1 MAEIRNQILEGRQ
14 MLDGTTFID
23 CEFKNAT
30 LVFRGVEQ
38 PGFVNCRFT
47 QSRFAFEDGAAVTV
61 NFLRG
66 MLQPQ
71 TGMRGF
77 VTGMIPEIGA

>member
-1 MAEIRNQILEGRQ
+1 MAEIRNQVLDGRQ
-14 MLDGTTFID
+14 LLDGNTFID
-23 CEFKNAT
+23 CEFKNAV
-30 LVFRGVEQ
+30 LVFKGVAQ
-38 PGFVNCRFT
+38 PSFANCRFT
-47 QSRFAFEDGAAVTV
+47 QSRFVFEDSAAVTV

-77 VTGMIPEIGA
+77 VTGMMPEIGA

>member
-1 MAEIRNQILEGRQ
+1 MAEVRNQTLQGRT
-14 MLDGTTFID
+14 LVDGKTFID
-23 CEFKNAT
+23 CEFKNAQ
-30 LVFRGVEQ
+30 LVFKGVEQ
-38 PGFVNCRFT
+38 PSFSNCKFT
-47 QSRFAFEDGAAVTV
+47 QSQFLFEDKAAVTV

-77 VTGMIPEIGA
+77 VTGMMPEIGA

>member
-1 MAEIRNQILEGRQ
+1 MTEIRNQVLEGRQ
-14 MLDGTTFID
+14 LLDGRTFID
-23 CEFKNAT
+23 CEFKNAQ
-30 LVFRGVEQ
+30 LVFKGLEQ
-38 PGFVNCRFT
+38 PGFNNCRFT
-47 QSRFAFEDGAAVTV
+47 QSRFVFEDSAAVTV

-77 VTGMIPEIGA
+77 VTGMMPEIGT

>member
-1 MAEIRNQILEGRQ
+1 MADIRNQVLKGRQ
-14 MLDGTTFID
+14 ELDGNTYYD
-23 CEFKNAT
+23 CEFRNAV
-30 LVFRGVEQ
+30 LVFKGVRL
-38 PGFVNCRFT
+38 PGFSNCRFT
-47 QSRFAFEDGAAVTV
+47 QSRFAFEDSAAMTV

-77 VTGMIPEIGA
+77 VTGMMPEIEG

>member
-1 MAEIRNQILEGRQ
+1 MPEIRDQVLEGRQ
-14 MLDGTTFID
+14 LLDGNTFVN
-23 CEFKNAT
+23 CEFRNAQ
-30 LVFRGVEQ
+30 LVFKGVQQ
-38 PGFVNCRFT
+38 PGFTNCRFT
-47 QSRFAFEDGAAVTV
+47 QSRFVFEDSAGVTV

-77 VTGMIPEIGA
+77 VTGMMPEIGG